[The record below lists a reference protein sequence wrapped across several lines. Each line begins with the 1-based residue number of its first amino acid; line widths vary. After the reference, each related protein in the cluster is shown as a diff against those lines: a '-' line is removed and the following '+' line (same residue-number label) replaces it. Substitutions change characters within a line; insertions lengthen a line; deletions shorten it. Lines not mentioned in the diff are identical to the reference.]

1 MSKKLFSLILL
12 LSLIF
17 QSISRRNLLE
27 ETTEKENEKE
37 TEKETQQQTEEE
49 DSCEQTKEESIDFS
63 KVPDYKIRKENLPHS
78 QVLMPIRRIGTSN
91 MEMGVG
97 PCGGVEKKPANTLT
111 NKGSSINV
119 VWEILVPEYKGNC
132 TVKLSNGKQDE
143 ESFKLLQPV
152 EGKINEDGSFACG
165 REKGFENKEFILP
178 DDYECDGCTL
188 QWKWTTSYGDIYS
201 CSDIIING
209 GSLTNC
215 MGKCLNGGSCFNG
228 KCLCAKGYEGD
239 FCEDKIGEYSLTW
252 LWVLLGIAALGG
264 AGYACY
270 RYRDNLRNL
279 IDRGKTWLTQNGR
292 NNSLPFNEENKN
304 ELDPPLEENS
314 KQS

>member
-1 MSKKLFSLILL
+1 MSKKLLSLILL
-12 LSLIF
+12 FSLIILSLSTRIL
-17 QSISRRNLLE
+17 IE
-27 ETTEKENEKE
+27 ESQEKEKDKEKE
-37 TEKETQQQTEEE
+37 KEHEEKEEEE
-49 DSCEQTKEESIDFS
+49 SPCDDTKKEKEVDFS
-63 KVPDYKIRKENLPHS
+63 KIHESQIRKENLPHS

-91 MEMGVG
+91 MEIGKA
-97 PCGGVEKKPANTLT
+97 PCGGVEKKSANTLT

-215 MGKCLNGGSCFNG
+215 MGKCFNG
-228 KCLCAKGYEGD
+228 KCICSEGFQGD

-304 ELDPPLEENS
+304 NDNNIIEENS

>member
-1 MSKKLFSLILL
+1 MAQKLLSLILLFSLIF
-12 LSLIF
+12 LSLSKRI
-17 QSISRRNLLE
+17 LLE
-27 ETTEKENEKE
+27 EPSEKENEKE
-37 TEKETQQQTEEE
+37 HENKEHNEEE
-49 DSCEQTKEESIDFS
+49 DPCDSDKKKDDTDFS
-63 KVPDYKIRKENLPHS
+63 KIHESQIRKENMPHS

-91 MEMGVG
+91 MELGHG
-97 PCGGVEKKPANTLT
+97 PCGGVEKKSANTLT

-119 VWEILVPEYKGNC
+119 VWEILVPENRGNC
-132 TVKLSNGKQDE
+132 TVSISNGQQTE
-143 ESFKLLQPV
+143 ESFKVLQPI

-165 REKGFENKEFILP
+165 RVKGFEFKEFNLP
-178 DDYECDGCTL
+178 EDYECDGCTL

-228 KCLCAKGYEGD
+228 KCICAEGFEGD
-239 FCEDKIGEYSLTW
+239 FCEDKKGEFSLTW
-252 LWVLLGIAALGG
+252 LWVILVIAALGG

-270 RYRDNLRNL
+270 RYREQIKNLFNT
-279 IDRGKTWLTQNGR
+279 GKGWLTRQGR

>member
-1 MSKKLFSLILL
+1 MSKKLLSLILL
-12 LSLIF
+12 FSLIILSLSTRIL
-17 QSISRRNLLE
+17 IE
-27 ETTEKENEKE
+27 ESQEKEKDKEKE
-37 TEKETQQQTEEE
+37 KEHEEKDEEESPCDDTKKEKEV
-49 DSCEQTKEESIDFS
+49 DFS
-63 KVPDYKIRKENLPHS
+63 KIHESQIRKENLPHS

-91 MEMGVG
+91 MEIGNA
-97 PCGGVEKKPANTLT
+97 PCGGVEKKSANTLT

-132 TVKLSNGKQDE
+132 TVKLSNG
-143 ESFKLLQPV
+143 

-228 KCLCAKGYEGD
+228 KCICSEGFQGD

-252 LWVLLGIAALGG
+252 LWILLGIAALGG

-304 ELDPPLEENS
+304 NDNNIIEENS